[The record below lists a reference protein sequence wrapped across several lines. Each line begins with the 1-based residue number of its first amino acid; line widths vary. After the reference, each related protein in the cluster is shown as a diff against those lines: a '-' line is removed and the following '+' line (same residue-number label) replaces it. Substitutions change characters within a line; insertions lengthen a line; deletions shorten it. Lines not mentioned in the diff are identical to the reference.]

1 MNTSS
6 KVAAAAAALLLA
18 GGIGLAATT
27 PHQAPPALSG
37 STGARGLQTVLR
49 EYDRQI
55 AALRATLHPAA
66 FADTTAAIDA
76 ATRGLRIQVAD
87 ACAAIDRVVAQRAD
101 RYAAQQDAAVSA
113 ILASGSGAAPSRS
126 DVARDVEDAY
136 RAEYSALRSG
146 ADSDMNAYQ
155 AAVQAQERHDYAAF
169 TASLQRRTQQ
179 AYFNRAQELRE
190 RESTLLLDLARKD
203 APQRMNL
210 RAKLQTLALGGERR
224 AHLVAQLAAIQAAE
238 DRAVQAAR
246 SRDAAT
252 LESYRSALLAQA
264 ARDAAEM
271 SVQLQSRAQS
281 NLATRR
287 DVLAAQRAQSG
298 SLPLSANASARAD
311 GPNLRA
317 SVAALRARG
326 AQAFR
331 DDAQSSIAAY
341 TAARD
346 DIAARFGDLRARD
359 AASLQSTLD
368 AIAALQRDRAQLAA
382 QLAAH

>member
-6 KVAAAAAALLLA
+6 KAAAAAAALLLA

-27 PHQAPPALSG
+27 PHRAAPPLGA
-37 STGARGLQTVLR
+37 STGAHSLQSVLR

-66 FADTTAAIDA
+66 FENSTAAIDA
-76 ATRGLRIQVAD
+76 AGRGLRAEVAD
-87 ACAAIDRVVAQRAD
+87 ASAEIDRVVAQRAGE
-101 RYAAQQDAAVSA
+101 YAARQDEAVSA
-113 ILASGSGAAPSRS
+113 VLSSAGASAPSRS
-126 DVARDVEDAY
+126 DVARHVEDAY

-146 ADSDMNAYQ
+146 AESDMNAYQ
-155 AAVQAQERHDYAAF
+155 RAVQAQERQDYAAF
-169 TASLQRRTQQ
+169 AASVQRRTQQ
-179 AYFNRAQELRE
+179 AFFNRAQELRE

-203 APQRMNL
+203 AAQRMNL
-210 RAKLQTLALGGERR
+210 RAKLQTLALGGDRR
-224 AHLVAQLAAIQAAE
+224 AQLLARLAAIQAAE
-238 DRAVQAAR
+238 DRAVEAAR

-264 ARDAAEM
+264 GRDLGRM

-281 NLATRR
+281 NLAARR

-298 SLPLSANASARAD
+298 TLPLGSSAPANAN
-311 GPNLRA
+311 GPDLRA
-317 SVAALRARG
+317 AVAALRAQG
-326 AQAFR
+326 AQRFR
-331 DDAQSSIAAY
+331 ADAQSSIAAY
-341 TAARD
+341 AAAGD
-346 DIAARFGDLRARD
+346 DIASRFAYLRTQD

-382 QLAAH
+382 QLASH